1 MKLVQSKLW
10 VNQHRTPLMCA
21 VAAMICGAV
30 AGHYMGN
37 WSLYQQQQQLTLQLQ
52 QLQSTLQTAESQLA
66 EQRKQ
71 VDYLTAEL
79 AVERHT
85 SQLQMQDLKS
95 EQQKLFETRKELAFY
110 QKIISPDLQ
119 ANSLIIDSFTLSP
132 GNAVGKY
139 KFNLVLIEQDKQKN
153 FAKGQIT
160 LTLVGKKAGKKATV
174 DLLQLA
180 GFSKADRRFSFKHF
194 QIFDGEFVLPSA
206 FSAEQVEVTISVP
219 ASRGLKAAKVSKS
232 LAWLEST
239 TVTDSL

>member
-1 MKLVQSKLW
+1 MKLEQSKLW
-10 VNQHRTPLMCA
+10 LSQHRTGLLSV
-21 VAAMICGAV
+21 VAALTIGVV
-30 AGHYMGN
+30 AGDYLGN
-37 WSLYQQQQQLTLQLQ
+37 WSLHQQQQQLALQLQ
-52 QLQSTLQTAESQLA
+52 QLQSALQTNEVQLA
-66 EQRKQ
+66 EYRKQ

-153 FAKGQIT
+153 FAKGQ
-160 LTLVGKKAGKKATV
+160 
-174 DLLQLA
+174 
-180 GFSKADRRFSFKHF
+180 R
-194 QIFDGEFVLPSA
+194 
-206 FSAEQVEVTISVP
+206 
-219 ASRGLKAAKVSKS
+219 
-232 LAWLEST
+232 
-239 TVTDSL
+239 

>member
-1 MKLVQSKLW
+1 MKLEQSKLW
-10 VNQHRTPLMCA
+10 FSQHRTRLMSVV
-21 VAAMICGAV
+21 VAFAIGAI
-30 AGHYMGN
+30 AGYYPGH
-37 WSLYQQQQQLTLQLQ
+37 WSLHQQQQQVALQLQ
-52 QLQSTLQTAESQLA
+52 QLQSALQTNEEQLA
-66 EQRKQ
+66 DQRKQ

-85 SQLQMQDLKS
+85 SKLQMQDLKA

-160 LTLVGKKAGKKATV
+160 LMLVGKKAGKKTSV

-180 GFSKADRRFSFKHF
+180 GFSKADRRFSFKYF
-194 QIFDGEFVLPSA
+194 QIFEGEFVLPSA
-206 FSAEQVEVTISVP
+206 FKAEQVEVTISVP

-239 TVTDSL
+239 TVDDSL

>member
-1 MKLVQSKLW
+1 MKLEQSKLW
-10 VNQHRTPLMCA
+10 VNQHRTTLIA
-21 VAAMICGAV
+21 VVTALATGAI
-30 AGHYMGN
+30 AGHYLGN
-37 WSLYQQQQQLTLQLQ
+37 WSLYQQQQQLALQLQ
-52 QLQSTLQTAESQLA
+52 QLQSSLQTTEAQLA
-66 EQRKQ
+66 DQRKQ

-160 LTLVGKKAGKKATV
+160 LTLIGKKAGKKATV
-174 DLLQLA
+174 DLLQLS

-194 QIFDGEFVLPSA
+194 QIFEGEFVLPSA
-206 FSAEQVEVTISVP
+206 FTAEQVDVTISVP
-219 ASRGLKAAKVSKS
+219 GSRGLKAAKVSKS
-232 LAWLEST
+232 LPWLESPEM
-239 TVTDSL
+239 TDSL

>member
-1 MKLVQSKLW
+1 L
-10 VNQHRTPLMCA
+10 
-21 VAAMICGAV
+21 
-30 AGHYMGN
+30 GN
-37 WSLYQQQQQLTLQLQ
+37 WSLHQQHQSLAAQLQ
-52 QLQSTLQTAESQLA
+52 QLQNTLQTTEVQLTD
-66 EQRKQ
+66 QRKQ

-119 ANSLIIDSFTLSP
+119 ANSLIIDSFSLSP
-132 GNAVGKY
+132 SNAVGKY
-139 KFNLVLIEQDKQKN
+139 KFNLVLIEQDKQKK

-160 LTLVGKKAGKKATV
+160 LTLVGKKTGKQTKV

-194 QIFDGEFVLPSA
+194 QIFEGEFVLPSA
-206 FSAEQVEVTISVP
+206 FIAEQVEVTVSVP
-219 ASRGLKAAKVSKS
+219 ASRGQKAAKVSQS
-232 LAWLEST
+232 LPWLENSELI
-239 TVTDSL
+239 DPL